1 MANVQ
6 LNTPV
11 LTGGILNTNFFN
23 GRVLAAED
31 LTALQTANAQQRRQL
46 GRAIGEGVVCGL
58 EVTLGT
64 STDPSVTLLHVAA
77 GLALDRKGDAV
88 ALSTDVDV
96 AITTSLQLQS
106 ATNGLFAACQPP
118 QGMIATNLDCYV
130 LTISPA
136 SGLQGSAPMTSAL
149 SCGFAPACASANVA
163 EGVQFGLLPLSVSNT
178 SNTTPLRSQAL
189 QLYATLAPQFVT
201 LAGLTG
207 AAASALQ
214 AQIAPSLSQFQNV
227 VAHLCFGTD
236 VLQGFSA
243 NPFAATNGDS
253 LYDDYGVL
261 DDLREQ
267 GYLTD
272 CAVPLA
278 LVYWTAAGV
287 QFVDM
292 WSVRRPV
299 FPTAASEL
307 WPVFSGRRRTAEG
320 LAMFLQFQDQINE
333 MVQSVSGGTVLT
345 SVTASDYFRYL
356 PPIGLLPLSG
366 TTQGA
371 GFSYQQFFAGQ
382 TLRSPIFTRDA
393 RVLWMLRTFSIS
405 LPIDVTSQEL
415 IWLYL
420 IPSNS
425 QLSNQASGP
434 LPYLIFAGA
443 DIPYQGD
450 SRYNASYWNYSNYS
464 LTKFEGGL

>member
-118 QGMIATNLDCYV
+118 QGMISTNLDCYI

-149 SCGFAPACASANVA
+149 SCGFAATCASANVA

-299 FPTAASEL
+299 FPMAASEL
-307 WPVFSGRRRTAEG
+307 WPVFSGRRRVAEG
-320 LAMFLQFQDQINE
+320 LAMFLQFQEQIACLG
-333 MVQSVSGGTVLT
+333 VQLGGLGSVNAQSWF
-345 SVTASDYFRYL
+345 AQL
-356 PPIGLLPLSG
+356 PPLGAIPISAETGG
-366 TTQGA
+366 NGA
-371 GFSYQQFFAGQ
+371 GAIGFFGNMTYRGPEFIEGASLQ
-382 TLRSPIFTRDA
+382 ALVRSSFA
-393 RVLWMLRTFSIS
+393 Y
-405 LPIDVTSQEL
+405 LPIDLSTGEF
-415 IWLYL
+415 IWVYTVRENIQALDNNLTTPLQAY
-420 IPSNS
+420 IVFSN
-425 QLSNQASGP
+425 GHM
-434 LPYLIFAGA
+434 PYEA
-443 DIPYQGD
+443 DARFDG
-450 SRYNASYWNYSNYS
+450 SRWDYSNYA
-464 LTKFEGGL
+464 LG